1 MSDLEKAIN
10 GDKEAFSRV
19 IIQNKEAMYKTA
31 IVILRNEDD
40 AYDAIQDSLI
50 KMYKS
55 IQNLQNAEAFKS
67 WSRKIIINSCYDIIS
82 KNKKVIDINSKLID
96 TYEETREDTYECEDE
111 VVKILD
117 QIEPD
122 LRLTAILYYYNDIS
136 IKEIAKIINIPEGTV
151 KSRLSR
157 AREKLYQIL
166 KRERRE
172 SNE

>member
-1 MSDLEKAIN
+1 MSDLERAIN

-40 AYDAIQDSLI
+40 VYDAIQESLI
-50 KMYKS
+50 KMYKN

-67 WSRKIIINSCYDIIS
+67 WSRKIIVNSCYDIIN
-82 KNKKVIDINSKLID
+82 KNKKVIDINSKLINI
-96 TYEETREDTYECEDE
+96 YEETREDTYECEDE
-111 VVKILD
+111 VVKLLD
-117 QIEPD
+117 KLEKD
-122 LRLTAILYYYNDIS
+122 LRLTTVLYYYNELS
-136 IKEIAKIINIPEGTV
+136 MKEISDMLKIPEGTV

-157 AREKLYQIL
+157 AREKLYEIL
-166 KRERRE
+166 KNERRE